1 MSPTSPANPRHETME
16 VRVGLFVLAF
26 IALVI
31 GTLVI
36 VGVKKDLFADTATF
50 YVIST
55 TGENVEGG
63 IPVRLSGFRIG
74 NVSDVDLSH
83 VGRVIIEIEILEK
96 YREWFRQ
103 DSQIILV
110 QGGFIGKTYLQ
121 LVPGTQSSPL
131 LEENTQITLNRV
143 GGLDEIIAEARP
155 VIEDMKAIVTNIR
168 GITGQLLDVN
178 GPVQHLLVN
187 LDDLSEDL
195 RSDRGLVGY
204 LTKNPEPVQKLDSLL
219 ANTDKAMTRM
229 TRLVDATTD
238 RVQDLEPLQA
248 EAVSMMQ
255 EVNTFVREL
264 KQFRQDIQP
273 AVNNSVA
280 ITEDIR
286 SATKDLSRLRAR
298 TEQTIRLGTDL
309 LERLGRTW
317 PLTQTAPPA
326 APREYPAP

>member
-1 MSPTSPANPRHETME
+1 MSPTSPRHETME
-16 VRVGLFVLAF
+16 LRVGVFVLAF

-50 YVIST
+50 FVIST
-55 TGENVEGG
+55 TGENVERGV
-63 IPVRLSGFRIG
+63 PVRLSGFRIG

-83 VGRVIIEIEILEK
+83 VGRVVIEIEILDK
-96 YREWFRQ
+96 YREWFRR

-121 LVPGTQSSPL
+121 LVPGTQSSPV

-155 VIEDMKAIVTNIR
+155 VIEDMKVIVANIR
-168 GITGQLLDVN
+168 DITRQLLDED
-178 GPVQHLLVN
+178 GPVQHLLAN
-187 LDDLSEDL
+187 LGDLSDDL
-195 RSDRGLVGY
+195 RSDKGLVGY

-219 ANTDKAMTRM
+219 TNTDKAMTRM
-229 TRLVDATTD
+229 TRLVDATTA
-238 RVQDLEPLQA
+238 RVDDLKPLQD
-248 EAVSMMQ
+248 EAVAMLR
-255 EVNTFVREL
+255 EVNTFVKEL
-264 KQFRQDIQP
+264 KQFRKDIQP
-273 AVNNSVA
+273 AVDNSVA

-286 SATKDLSRLRAR
+286 AATNDLSRLRAR
-298 TEQTIRLGTDL
+298 TEQTILLGTDL
-309 LERLGRTW
+309 LERISRTW